1 MLIMIMSRDLK
12 AVLGFLAGEEDE
24 EGCWG
29 RLGRCSSAGG
39 GGAAASVGDSLRERV
54 CKKKNKRI
62 RDFGRIVEN
71 GGKGKRVNGKKYAW
85 VSG

>member
-24 EGCWG
+24 GSCWG
-29 RLGRCSSAGG
+29 RLGRSSSAGG

-54 CKKKNKRI
+54 CRKIKENWGFWEKGGERGEKI
-62 RDFGRIVEN
+62 RMG
-71 GGKGKRVNGKKYAW
+71 
-85 VSG
+85 